1 MSEIPYGL
9 RAVIFI
15 PIFKEDDTMKIEK
28 RASGSYRVR
37 KMYKGQ
43 MYTVSFDHKP
53 TQKEA
58 MLAMA
63 EELQKV
69 QTKHESMDFRAAAEN
84 TLTQRG
90 MSCPPVP

>member
-1 MSEIPYGL
+1 
-9 RAVIFI
+9 
-15 PIFKEDDTMKIEK
+15 MKIEK

-63 EELQKV
+63 EELLKV
-69 QTKHESMDFRAAAEN
+69 QIKH
-84 TLTQRG
+84 
-90 MSCPPVP
+90 